1 MKIKLFFLMLLTFTF
16 LISCSNQK
24 ATKESYSDI
33 KLELIKEQKLDKG
46 ISYKIKLIN
55 NSNAVLKQNNV
66 YVYYPIEKRE
76 NVYGNNSYKVEA
88 EGNKLDIKP
97 GEKVTLNVF
106 MPLQGIQNQ
115 SNIEIKKPVIQ
126 LKGYLNKV
134 NNENRFSIGGD
145 LHKD

>member
-1 MKIKLFFLMLLTFTF
+1 MKIKLFFLMLLSFTF

-24 ATKESYSDI
+24 ATKEPYSDI

-46 ISYKIKLIN
+46 ISYEIKLIN

-76 NVYGNNSYKVEA
+76 NVYGNNPYKVEA

-115 SNIEIKKPVIQ
+115 SNIETKKPVIQ
-126 LKGYLNKV
+126 LKGYLNEV

>member
-24 ATKESYSDI
+24 ATKEPYSDI

-46 ISYKIKLIN
+46 ISYEIKLIN

-76 NVYGNNSYKVEA
+76 NVYGNNPYKVEA

-115 SNIEIKKPVIQ
+115 SNIETKKPVIQ
-126 LKGYLNKV
+126 LKGYLDEV

>member
-24 ATKESYSDI
+24 ATKEPYSDI

-46 ISYKIKLIN
+46 ISYEIKLIN

-76 NVYGNNSYKVEA
+76 NVYGNNPYKVEA

-106 MPLQGIQNQ
+106 MPLLGIQDQ
-115 SNIEIKKPVIQ
+115 SNIETKKPVIQ
-126 LKGYLNKV
+126 LKGYLDEV

>member
-76 NVYGNNSYKVEA
+76 KVYGNNPYKVEA

-106 MPLQGIQNQ
+106 MPLLGIQDQ
-115 SNIEIKKPVIQ
+115 SNIETKKPVIQ
-126 LKGYLNKV
+126 LKGYLDEV

>member
-24 ATKESYSDI
+24 ATKEPYRDI

-46 ISYKIKLIN
+46 ISYEIKLIN
-55 NSNAVLKQNNV
+55 NSNEVLKQNNV

-76 NVYGNNSYKVEA
+76 NVYGNNPYKVEA

-106 MPLQGIQNQ
+106 MPLQGIPNQ
-115 SNIEIKKPVIQ
+115 SNIETKKPVIQ
-126 LKGYLNKV
+126 LKGYLDEV